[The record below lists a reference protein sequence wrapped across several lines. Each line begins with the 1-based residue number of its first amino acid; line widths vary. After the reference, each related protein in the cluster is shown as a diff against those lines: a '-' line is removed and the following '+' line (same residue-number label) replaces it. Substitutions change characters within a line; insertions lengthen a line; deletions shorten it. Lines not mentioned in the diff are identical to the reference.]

1 MQPSRIQV
9 EESNEQGVKSL
20 GISSADRGVPVLP
33 VPSYL
38 RDTCGYGGRNSEV
51 KQGRIDV
58 GGGRQIACEMTKPG
72 QHEPVHGEGTE
83 WQAWAHQQLTTA
95 NLWTT
100 DSS

>member
-1 MQPSRIQV
+1 MQPRRIQV

-33 VPSYL
+33 VPSYH

-51 KQGRIDV
+51 KQCRIDV

-83 WQAWAHQQLTTA
+83 
-95 NLWTT
+95 
-100 DSS
+100 